1 MKAEHDT
8 ISLPLRDDANELRH
22 DLPALLVRQVG
33 KLPNR
38 NRLCDGGPDRNARA
52 MMIEHYTDHAA
63 NERTFLAWV
72 RTAIAVMAFGFL
84 VERFDLFL
92 QIAGQTLARRALSP
106 TGQLAGNVVGLIL
119 IGLGAASII
128 LALLRF
134 RRTARQIDSPERLPG
149 SGERLDL
156 ALAALLVI
164 LGTALF
170 VYLSYTVISRF

>member
-1 MKAEHDT
+1 
-8 ISLPLRDDANELRH
+8 
-22 DLPALLVRQVG
+22 
-33 KLPNR
+33 
-38 NRLCDGGPDRNARA
+38 
-52 MMIEHYTDHAA
+52 MIEHYTDHAA

-119 IGLGAASII
+119 IGLGAATII

-134 RRTARQIDSPERLPG
+134 RRTARQIVRSGCPARANGSTWPSPHCSSSSAPRFSSICLIR
-149 SGERLDL
+149 SS
-156 ALAALLVI
+156 AAFS
-164 LGTALF
+164 A
-170 VYLSYTVISRF
+170 